1 MSRRSI
7 HRKLP
12 ILALALILLTLSA
25 TAINAQPAPQATEA
39 ATEEAT
45 ELPPEATPTRVRSA
59 TPTRRPTLTPVPTST
74 VRVVTFGRLAFTAQ
88 TVPGGLRI
96 ISIVPNG
103 PAQRSGL
110 LVNDVITA
118 VEGQPITDSSIN
130 GQIAYLNTTT
140 VRATVTVNRAGRTFT
155 ATILATQV
163 TPFPTPTI
171 SPATGKLGVAYQMV
185 TDRLA
190 ADKNLT
196 VQSGAY
202 ILEVA
207 QDRPAGVA
215 GVKVGDVITE
225 VEGDKVD
232 LKRNLGFRM
241 IPYNT
246 GDEVTLTVIRGS
258 ETLQIKVVLGVVRGI
273 AWAGPGDAA

>member
-25 TAINAQPAPQATEA
+25 TAINAKPAPQATEA

-45 ELPPEATPTRVRSA
+45 LPPDASA
-59 TPTRRPTLTPVPTST
+59 TPVPSATRRPTLTPSPTAT
-74 VRVVTFGRLAFTAQ
+74 VRVVTFSTLGFTAQ

-96 ISIVPNG
+96 ISIVTNG

-110 LVNDVITA
+110 LINDVITA

-130 GQIAYLNTTT
+130 GQIAYLNTST
-140 VRATVTVNRAGRTFT
+140 VRATVTINRAGRPFT
-155 ATILATQV
+155 VMIVVTLP

-171 SPATGKLGVAYQMV
+171 SPATGKLGVAYQMI
-185 TDRLA
+185 TEQLA

-196 VQSGAY
+196 VKSGAY

-207 QDRPAGVA
+207 QDRPAAVA
-215 GVKVGDVITE
+215 GIKVGDVITE

-232 LKRNLGFRM
+232 LKRNLAFRM

-246 GDEVTLTVIRGS
+246 GDEVTLTVVRGG
-258 ETLQIKVVLGVVRGI
+258 ETLQIKVILGVVRGI
-273 AWAGPGDAA
+273 AWAGSGDAA